1 MPTDQINELR
11 KDPTFRSEKERV
23 LSLKNEYG
31 FTVSEFKKDEIIKEF
46 ITILKVPRFLLNENL
61 T

>member
-11 KDPTFRSEKERV
+11 KDPTFRTEKERV
-23 LSLKNEYG
+23 LSLRNEYG